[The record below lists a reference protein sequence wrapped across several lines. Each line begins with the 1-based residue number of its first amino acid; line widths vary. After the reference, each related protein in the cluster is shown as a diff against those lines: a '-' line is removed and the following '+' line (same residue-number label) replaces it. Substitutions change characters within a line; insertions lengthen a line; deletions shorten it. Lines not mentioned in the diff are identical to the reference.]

1 MQIAIW
7 LGARR
12 GPDTPVAAN
21 FPRFSCSQTDRFGSG
36 VGSVTLPG
44 FGTLRALDRAH
55 RQIRNSLWRHS
66 MKFGWSLAVAALL
79 VTGSALAQDT
89 TSEKGKVSYAIGYQI
104 GSGLA
109 DRKMDVDIATV
120 TRALQDAFAKKAPA
134 VPEAAMKDALGKLDA
149 KMKAESEKAL
159 SQNKGEA
166 DQFMAANRAK
176 KGIVVLPNGVQYRV
190 IEEGTGK
197 AIVPTSEVTFHV
209 RVSLTTGREI
219 RSSFVGDPIKAKVSD
234 MPAIFGTKLLP
245 EVIQK
250 MKSGDHWTIYLPPEA
265 ASGNQVFIWEVKI
278 IDVK

>member
-1 MQIAIW
+1 
-7 LGARR
+7 
-12 GPDTPVAAN
+12 
-21 FPRFSCSQTDRFGSG
+21 
-36 VGSVTLPG
+36 
-44 FGTLRALDRAH
+44 
-55 RQIRNSLWRHS
+55 
-66 MKFGWSLAVAALL
+66 MKFGWSLALAALF
-79 VTGSALAQDT
+79 VTGSAFAQDT
-89 TSEKGKVSYAIGYQI
+89 TSEKGKISYAIGYQI

-120 TRALQDAFAKKAPA
+120 TRAVQDAFAKKAPA

-166 DQFMAANRAK
+166 DLFMSQNKSK
-176 KGIVVLPNGVQYRV
+176 KGVVVLPNGVQYRV
-190 IEEGTGK
+190 IEDGNGK
-197 AIVPTSEVTFHV
+197 QVLPTSEATFHV
-209 RVSLTTGREI
+209 RVSLTSGREI

-234 MPAIFGTKLLP
+234 MTGIFGTKLLP

-250 MKSGDHWTIYLPPEA
+250 MKVGDHWTIFLPPEQ